1 MDALSFNPLQSG
13 VAAAASLATDAVLP
27 DGGVASIDFAALLAL
42 GMNPDANTAAQ
53 LPKQTEETAESSAM
67 PQQFAQPA
75 PESLIA
81 LPQPL
86 PANVSTQVATAPDA
100 LQAKLE
106 PADASDMAPIAP
118 AAVPIAAP
126 DAPRAQMQP
135 ADPVDTRPFPA
146 AVRIAAQARAPA
158 AEAATAAV
166 VADAPANIAGDAGQP
181 VQPTQLTGEKQNIEQ
196 HAHLVADLQQA
207 ATLETRLPA
216 EASAPAAAHTHAA
229 QMHPAESRAPLSQ
242 PSALLEVQAPVSE
255 PGFAQ
260 ALSRQVVWMVDKD
273 AQVAELRINPPEL
286 GPVEVRLTLTQDS
299 AAAEF
304 VSPHAEVRAAIE
316 NAIVRLRESLADAGI
331 QLGETSVS
339 AESFSDRANGEAQ
352 PRMARDG
359 YRDASLADH
368 AASRSSG
375 RRAVAVGHG
384 LVDVFA

>member
-81 LPQPL
+81 LPQPV
-86 PANVSTQVATAPDA
+86 ANVSTQAATAPDA

-118 AAVPIAAP
+118 GAVPIAAP

-135 ADPVDTRPFPA
+135 ADPVDTRPFAPA
-146 AVRIAAQARAPA
+146 AVRVAAEARAPA

-181 VQPTQLTGEKQNIEQ
+181 VQPTHLAGEKQDIEQ

-207 ATLETRLPA
+207 ATPETRLPA
-216 EASAPAAAHTHAA
+216 EASAPAAAHSHAA

-359 YRDASLADH
+359 YRDAPLADH

-375 RRAVAVGHG
+375 RHAVAVGHG